1 MKNPPYSWSPSACTL
16 QPWQFWCGRCYH
28 DALVRSDIENVGK
41 ARKSHQIPWSVR
53 EYHNFIIM
61 FINFLI
67 RIFSNWKGMNGPS
80 KLGCVRQT
88 RHGSQ
93 VTLAARRAVTLS
105 VAPAAKL
112 KNLRHFQWHLH
123 SSHSSY
129 KSEYLGKFCP
139 LALQRPFLSTAK
151 NGTWLNM
158 RMKSAVG
165 IFCRLNSYLK
175 KVTNW
180 HIFEQRR
187 RPLWN
192 SHRSSWLREIV
203 QWSRSSPGGNVLQM
217 KFFSPQYKIQIP
229 HHSMSDSKTLRSEK
243 WWKMAMGQVP
253 SSS

>member
-1 MKNPPYSWSPSACTL
+1 MNEESPYSWSPSACTL

-41 ARKSHQIPWSVR
+41 ARNSHQIPWSVR

-67 RIFSNWKGMNGPS
+67 RIFSNWKGMNRPS
-80 KLGCVRQT
+80 KLGGVRQT

-129 KSEYLGKFCP
+129 KSEYLGKLCP

-165 IFCRLNSYLK
+165 KLLSSQLVPEKSNKLAHLCSATKALVKFPQIIPRGKCAPNEVLNSPK
-175 KVTNW
+175 KK
-180 HIFEQRR
+180 
-187 RPLWN
+187 
-192 SHRSSWLREIV
+192 RSI
-203 QWSRSSPGGNVLQM
+203 N
-217 KFFSPQYKIQIP
+217 
-229 HHSMSDSKTLRSEK
+229 
-243 WWKMAMGQVP
+243 P
-253 SSS
+253 SSFNVRQ